1 MKPRPSA
8 SAGPEDGL
16 AGDSS
21 GCGEGGE
28 WERVL

>member
-1 MKPRPSA
+1 MWYLSV
-8 SAGPEDGL
+8 SAGPEGGL
-16 AGDSS
+16 GGGSG